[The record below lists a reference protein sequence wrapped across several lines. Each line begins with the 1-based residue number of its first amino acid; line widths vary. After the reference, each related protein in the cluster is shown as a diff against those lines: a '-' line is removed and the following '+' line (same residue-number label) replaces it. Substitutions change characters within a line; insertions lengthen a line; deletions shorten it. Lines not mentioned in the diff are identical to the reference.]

1 MTNTLTTAKLI
12 GANLTASE
20 ASEQLKVAA
29 KAATEGKAQV
39 DTGRAKGAAALAVLT
54 AGFSSNEVMMQDWQ
68 FDIVGNDGQVK
79 YNVETTGW
87 SDHGTEGQDWRSEPK
102 KAQTAFK
109 SAYVLRFLG
118 VADCTPA
125 IWTMTTKAIAMAK
138 AITVEG
144 MTATIENGQLKLSGG
159 NTERATA
166 MAAAKSLAA
175 VAKAAEGK
183 KGTEQK
189 GQGARAAAAT
199 SEAADDAATL
209 DPFKL
214 SRAAVALVKLLAKGE
229 ADVGNPTLENFRAIA
244 KLVASNPDAFAEA

>member
-1 MTNTLTTAKLI
+1 MNTLTTVKLL

-29 KAATEGKAQV
+29 KAATEGKQQV

-54 AGFSSNEVMMQDWQ
+54 AGFSSPEVMTQDWS
-68 FDIVGNDGQVK
+68 FDIIGNDGQVK
-79 YNVETTGW
+79 YSVETTGW
-87 SDHGTEGQDWRSEPK
+87 SDHGTEGQDWRAEPK

-138 AITVEG
+138 AITAEG

-189 GQGARAAAAT
+189 GQGSRAAAPDEGKVAT
-199 SEAADDAATL
+199 
-209 DPFKL
+209 PFEV
-214 SRAAVALVKLLAKGE
+214 SRFAVALAKLVATGK
-229 ADVGNPTLENFRAIA
+229 ADACNATLENFRAVA